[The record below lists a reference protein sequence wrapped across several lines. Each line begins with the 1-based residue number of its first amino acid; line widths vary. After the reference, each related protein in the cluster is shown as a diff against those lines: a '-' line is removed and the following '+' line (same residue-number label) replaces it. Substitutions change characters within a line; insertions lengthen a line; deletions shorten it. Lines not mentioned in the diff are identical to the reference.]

1 MTQQGFEYLIY
12 TIMLFATVALV
23 WSNRGFI
30 KKLLSSEK
38 VEIVEINEF
47 DAVMKNEAVQFAL
60 KWKNDNDGKK
70 QSESVYRRN
79 GKTISKSEAYRA
91 LRKNVFD

>member
-12 TIMLFATVALV
+12 AIMLFATVALV

-30 KKLLSSEK
+30 KKILSSEI